1 MSTNP
6 HNADKNSRR
15 AFLKTALVGGGTLAA
30 ASVAAAPTHP
40 VRPDAASVP
49 ARPTRGLGYRKTD
62 AVRRYYQS
70 AREI

>member
-15 AFLKTALVGGGTLAA
+15 AFLKTALVGGGTVVV
-30 ASVAAAPTHP
+30 ASVASAQS
-40 VRPDAASVP
+40 SVP
-49 ARPTRGLGYRKTD
+49 AHPVVPSRPTRGLGYRETD